1 MKKLTIIKTVNAGLF
16 LSFLI
21 QALTGVMLAF
31 NLGGGAAYEVHEIN
45 GYIMIILVAA
55 HLFLFWPMVKQHYF
69 AKKS

>member
-1 MKKLTIIKTVNAGLF
+1 
-16 LSFLI
+16 
-21 QALTGVMLAF
+21 LTGVMLAF